1 MDQYLGNGILY
12 ELDPSRD
19 PIRRPTH
26 HLWTVLKDL
35 YAPGIVKGLRG
46 TVGHYEFSRAIG
58 PLRCV
63 L

>member
-1 MDQYLGNGILY
+1 MDQYLGTLY

-19 PIRRPTH
+19 PIGDPPTTYGQ
-26 HLWTVLKDL
+26 LLKDL
-35 YAPGIVKGLRG
+35 YAPGIIKGLRG